1 MSNVFSRFH
10 KPTGIEYFDTGAA
23 LGVEL
28 YRVLTHE
35 KIVPKSRRFIYTI
48 PIFNIYQREWMWIG
62 VAFDTY
68 PAGNEAQALLA
79 KKKRAFQKA
88 IDANESIIRAIQQ
101 MVITH
106 KEIDIDRLNNLGELL
121 LKESNLLRKAKDAS
135 KIQQDGAKRP
145 KQSGQK

>member
-1 MSNVFSRFH
+1 MSNVFRRFH
-10 KPTGIEYFDTGAA
+10 KPTGIEYFDNGAA

-62 VAFDTY
+62 LAFDTY
-68 PAGNEAQALLA
+68 PAGNDAQALLE
-79 KKKRAFQKA
+79 KKKKAFQNA
-88 IDANESIIRAIQQ
+88 IDANEAIIRALQQ

-121 LKESNLLRKAKDAS
+121 VKESNLLRKAKDS
-135 KIQQDGAKRP
+135 SRIQQESAKGRKP
-145 KQSGQK
+145 SGQ

>member
-10 KPTGIEYFDTGAA
+10 KPTGIEYFDNGVA
-23 LGVEL
+23 LGIEL

-68 PAGNEAQALLA
+68 PAGNDAKALLE

-106 KEIDIDRLNNLGELL
+106 KEIDINRLDNLGELL
-121 LKESNLLRKAKDAS
+121 LKESNLLKKAKES
-135 KIQQDGAKRP
+135 SRIQQEGGKTKKPA
-145 KQSGQK
+145 GQD